1 MERGG
6 GAFGIGWR
14 RKTRRKGIWEDPEV
28 GFECGGGGGGILWSW
43 SRVCP
48 NRHVGGLYIGK
59 GESLDLPIENGRTRI
74 NRLGSPIKKTEMFY
88 RCLGMIRTQR

>member
-28 GFECGGGGGGILWSW
+28 GFECGGGGGDI
-43 SRVCP
+43 
-48 NRHVGGLYIGK
+48 
-59 GESLDLPIENGRTRI
+59 
-74 NRLGSPIKKTEMFY
+74 SPRF
-88 RCLGMIRTQR
+88 

>member
-6 GAFGIGWR
+6 GASGIGWR
-14 RKTRRKGIWEDPEV
+14 GKTRRKGIWEDPGV
-28 GFECGGGGGGILWSW
+28 GFECGGGGGGILGSW

-59 GESLDLPIENGRTRI
+59 EEEFGPSDRKSMDENKYVRPS
-74 NRLGSPIKKTEMFY
+74 NK
-88 RCLGMIRTQR
+88 